1 MVAKANTCGITYWF
15 YGLSS
20 CICFTKC
27 NLSLVLFF
35 GVCGGGE
42 GGVPVCIIPA
52 SIVIQLGDNI
62 HVFSGKYSPL
72 ALPG

>member
-1 MVAKANTCGITYWF
+1 MQPVTGFVFRC
-15 YGLSS
+15 
-20 CICFTKC
+20 
-27 NLSLVLFF
+27 
-35 GVCGGGE
+35 VCVGGGG